1 MNFRTCNELCFQKNL
16 ISNCSCYNTHY
27 PSFDHPTACLNFAQI
42 NCQGQLYNKVF
53 QQINSFC
60 GHDCPEECESI
71 QYSMSTSTVDF
82 LTESYVNNLLQNT
95 FVAEK
100 YPGIDATTL
109 KKSLVSFDVYYE
121 DLQYTEIIQ
130 SPQYT
135 IIDLIS
141 SIGGSLGLLLGASLL
156 SLVEL
161 VELCIKTL
169 VILCRFSKNDK
180 VTVNKK

>member
-1 MNFRTCNELCFQKNL
+1 
-16 ISNCSCYNTHY
+16 
-27 PSFDHPTACLNFAQI
+27 
-42 NCQGQLYNKVF
+42 
-53 QQINSFC
+53 
-60 GHDCPEECESI
+60 
-71 QYSMSTSTVDF
+71 MSTSTVDF
-82 LTESYVNNLLQNT
+82 LTESYVNNLLQNS
-95 FVAEK
+95 FVTEK

-109 KKSLVSFDVYYE
+109 RKSLVSFDVYYE
-121 DLQYTEIIQ
+121 DLQYTEIVQ

-161 VELCIKTL
+161 VELCVKTL

-180 VTVNKK
+180 ITVNKK